1 MTWDLSSWTS
11 QQLGKLLIDI
21 KKQPL
26 SDAEHE
32 EATAELIGQ
41 INDELDQR
49 WAADEDSS
57 YQREIK
63 E

>member
-1 MTWDLSSWTS
+1 MAYDLSSWTS

-26 SDAEHE
+26 GDAEQE

-49 WAADEDSS
+49 WAADEDSRF
-57 YQREIK
+57 QRKIK